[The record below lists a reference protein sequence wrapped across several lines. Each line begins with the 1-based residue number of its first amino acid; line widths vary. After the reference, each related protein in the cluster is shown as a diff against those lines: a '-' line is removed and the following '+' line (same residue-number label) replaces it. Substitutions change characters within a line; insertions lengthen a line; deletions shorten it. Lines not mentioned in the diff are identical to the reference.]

1 MIVPYWD
8 FYGSTMVTSNLIRL
22 TPDLQSQ
29 NGAIWNQIV
38 STSSFFFLIRKFNI
52 KFFLNF

>member
-38 STSSFFFLIRKFNI
+38 STCLNMNYLIRI
-52 KFFLNF
+52 L

>member
-38 STSSFFFLIRKFNI
+38 STSSFFFFDKKI
-52 KFFLNF
+52 